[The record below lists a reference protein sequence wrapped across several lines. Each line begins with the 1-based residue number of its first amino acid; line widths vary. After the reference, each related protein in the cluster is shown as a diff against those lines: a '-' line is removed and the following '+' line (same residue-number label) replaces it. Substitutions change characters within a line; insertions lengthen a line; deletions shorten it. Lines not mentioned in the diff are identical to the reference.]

1 MDHNLNNV
9 GLIRTKASVVVL
21 IAAVGSGAFFYGSGI
36 GTEPAR
42 TAILPPP
49 DNHARKPVQTM
60 NLALGPMVFL
70 ARELDFTVKNSK
82 GEALDDSR
90 IAARLENQLQG
101 LRDLYRR
108 EVAQNPKLVG
118 HLILQLTINAAGEV
132 SQVKE
137 ISSRLNDSEF
147 RQTVAAEIGKSSF
160 AELVAE
166 PVTIQV
172 PFLFVEEGMDITTL
186 VRWEGSLAGAAE
198 KVVLPPVVKS
208 ATVQSTKAA
217 LAAAA
222 PGTVSKPTP
231 APEKVVSAAFKRNGE
246 EVQIKYA
253 TLLRKEPN
261 FSAPI
266 LSTFT
271 IGTKV
276 TVLNRSSDWLEVRSQ
291 HEGPSGYIRKE
302 FVIPVEVAVNR

>member
-1 MDHNLNNV
+1 MDQKLSNV
-9 GLIRTKASVVVL
+9 GSIRIKALVVVL
-21 IAAVGSGAFFYGSGI
+21 IAAVGSGALFYGSGI

-42 TAILPPP
+42 KAILSSP
-49 DNHARKPVQTM
+49 DNHARKPVLAM

-70 ARELDFTVKNSK
+70 ARELDFIVKNSK
-82 GEALDDSR
+82 GETLDDSR
-90 IAARLENQLQG
+90 IAARLETQLQG
-101 LRDLYRR
+101 LRDRYRR
-108 EVAQNPKLVG
+108 EVAANPRLVG
-118 HLILQLTINAAGEV
+118 HLILQLAVNAAGEV

-147 RQTVAAEIGKSSF
+147 RQIVAAEIAKWSF
-160 AELVAE
+160 AEMVTE
-166 PVTIQV
+166 PVTMQV

-198 KVVLPPVVKS
+198 KTVALPPSKS
-208 ATVQSTKAA
+208 ETVQSTKAA
-217 LAAAA
+217 LAAAT
-222 PGTVSKPTP
+222 PITVSKPTP
-231 APEKVVSAAFKRNGE
+231 APEKVASGAFKRNGE

-261 FSAPI
+261 FSAAI

-276 TVLNRSSDWLEVRSQ
+276 IVLNRSSDWLEVRSQ

>member
-1 MDHNLNNV
+1 MDHKLSHV
-9 GLIRTKASVVVL
+9 GSIRIKALVVL
-21 IAAVGSGAFFYGSGI
+21 LLAAVGSGALFYGSGI

-42 TAILPPP
+42 KAILPPP
-49 DNHARKPVQTM
+49 DNHSRKPVQAM

-82 GEALDDSR
+82 GETLDDSR
-90 IAARLENQLQG
+90 IAVRLETQLQG

-108 EVAQNPKLVG
+108 EAAQNPRLIG
-118 HLILQLTINAAGEV
+118 HLILQLAVNADGQV

-147 RQTVAAEIGKSSF
+147 RQTVAAEIGKWNF
-160 AELVAE
+160 AEVVAE
-166 PVTIQV
+166 PVTMQV

-186 VRWEGSLAGAAE
+186 VRWEASLAGAAE
-198 KVVLPPVVKS
+198 KAVARPLAKS
-208 ATVQSTKAA
+208 ETVQSTKAA
-217 LAAAA
+217 LPATPPAA
-222 PGTVSKPTP
+222 VSKPVP
-231 APEKVVSAAFKRNGE
+231 APGKVASAAFSHNGE

-276 TVLNRSSDWLEVRSQ
+276 TVINRRSDWLEVRSQ
-291 HEGPSGYIRKE
+291 HEGPIGYIRKE